1 MTFAKLEHDRLI
13 RCPKTGKIDGK
24 THSDLPLFFD
34 THRDVALEN
43 GWKELVVMEKPDET
57 CIPVYSET
65 ETKIIQN
72 WEIVPP
78 PEPTPD
84 LSRQVDQNTANIE
97 FMAVYLDIPINEML
111 EVLSDAQ

>member
-1 MTFAKLEHDRLI
+1 MQFAKLEHDRLV

-24 THSDLPLFFD
+24 THSDLPLFFN
-34 THRDVALEN
+34 THPDVALEN

-72 WEIVPP
+72 WEIVPD

-84 LSRQVDQNTANIE
+84 PIRQVEQNKKNIE
-97 FMAVYLDIPINEML
+97 FMSIVLDIPINE
-111 EVLSDAQ
+111 VIDNAQ